1 VERTLMGM
9 NAIEKILA
17 NHSEQERVVPG
28 DVVMVDVDVTVQFDH
43 ARPDILKINDPSKV
57 VLLHDHMVPAPTV
70 QAANNAKRVRDFVD
84 RFGIE
89 NYFPVG
95 RHGISHVIVASEG
108 IALPGQILVN
118 ADSHT
123 CSSGAM
129 NCLARGMG
137 GPEMLY
143 ILCKGTTW
151 YQLGTT
157 TKVVLEGQLPE
168 QVYPR
173 DVIHYLPGTYGDF
186 AGRNLEWY
194 GDGLSTIDVDGRLTM
209 ATISAELSAEF
220 SLFPYDDV
228 LARYLEG
235 RAKWPFE
242 PVFPDEDAIYD
253 QVITVDLSSLEP
265 QVVLP
270 GKVAWNT
277 KVARE
282 VAEEKIK
289 VDQAFI
295 GSCANGRLSDFAV
308 AADILKGRQLA
319 AGTRMIVT
327 PGSQDILK
335 EAIKLGYVET
345 LMDAGAVVTSSTCGA
360 CFGGH
365 MGLLADGE
373 VCITASTRNFKGRMG
388 SPEAEVYMGS
398 PATVA
403 ASAITGVIT
412 DPRDL

>member
-1 VERTLMGM
+1 MGM

-17 NHSEQERVVPG
+17 DHSDQQVVAPG

-43 ARPDILKINDPSKV
+43 ARPD
-57 VLLHDHMVPAPTV
+57 VLRIANPDKLVMLHDHVVPAPTV
-70 QAANNAKRVRDFVD
+70 QAANNAKRMREFVE

-95 RHGISHVIVASEG
+95 KHGISHVLVAAEG
-108 IALPGQILVN
+108 FALPGQILVN

-137 GPEMLY
+137 PSEMLY
-143 ILCKGTTW
+143 ILCKGQTW
-151 YQLGTT
+151 YLAGPT
-157 TKVVLEGQLPE
+157 TKVMLEGELPE
-168 QVYPR
+168 RVYAR
-173 DVIHYLPGTYGDF
+173 DVIHYIPGQYGDF
-186 AGRNLEWY
+186 AGRNLEWH
-194 GDGLSTIDVDGRLTM
+194 GDGLATIDIDGRLTM

-220 SLFPYDDV
+220 SLFPYDSV
-228 LARYLEG
+228 LADYLEG
-235 RAKWPFE
+235 RARWPFE
-242 PVFPDEDAIYD
+242 PVCPDDDAEYD
-253 QVITVDLSSLEP
+253 QVLTVDLSALEP
-265 QVVLP
+265 QIVLP
-270 GKVAWNT
+270 NKVAWNT
-277 KVARE
+277 KGARE
-282 VAEEKIK
+282 VAREQIK

-308 AADILKGRQLA
+308 AAEIVEGRQVA
-319 AGTRMIVT
+319 PGTRMIVT

-335 EAIKLGYVET
+335 EAIKLGYVST

-365 MGLLADGE
+365 MGVLGDGE
-373 VCITASTRNFKGRMG
+373 VCITASTRNFRGRMG
-388 SPEAEVYMGS
+388 SPQASVFMGS

-403 ASAITGVIT
+403 ASAVTGVIT

>member
-1 VERTLMGM
+1 M
-9 NAIEKILA
+9 NAIEKILSR
-17 NHSEQERVVPG
+17 HSDVDVVRPG

-43 ARPDILKINDPSKV
+43 ARPDVLKIAHPEKLV
-57 VLLHDHMVPAPTV
+57 MVHDHVVPAPTV
-70 QAANNAKRVRDFVD
+70 QAANNAKRLRDFVE

-95 RHGISHVIVASEG
+95 KHGISHVLVAENG
-108 IALPGQILVN
+108 FALPGQILVN

-143 ILCKGTTW
+143 ILCKGQTW
-151 YQLGTT
+151 YLVGPT
-157 TKVVLEGQLPE
+157 TKVVLEGSLPDR
-168 QVYPR
+168 VYPR
-173 DVIHYLPGTYGDF
+173 DVIHFIPGTYGDF

-194 GDGLSTIDVDGRLTM
+194 GDGLSTIGMDGRLTM

-228 LARYLEG
+228 LADYLEG
-235 RAKWPFE
+235 RARWPFE
-242 PVFPDEDAIYD
+242 PAFPDDDAEYE
-253 QVITVDLSSLEP
+253 QTITIDLSALEP

-270 GKVAWNT
+270 DRVAWNT
-277 KVARE
+277 SGVGE
-282 VAEEKIK
+282 VASQRIKI
-289 VDQAFI
+289 DQAFI
-295 GSCANGRLSDFAV
+295 GSCANGRISDFAV
-308 AADILKGRQLA
+308 AAEILQGKSIA
-319 AGTRMIVT
+319 PGTRMIVT

-335 EAIKLGYVET
+335 EAIRLGYVET

-388 SPEAEVYMGS
+388 SPEASVYMGS

-403 ASAITGVIT
+403 ASALAGYIA

>member
-1 VERTLMGM
+1 MGM

-17 NHSEQERVVPG
+17 NHSEQDVVVPG

-43 ARPDILKINDPSKV
+43 ARPDVTRIANPEKL
-57 VLLHDHMVPAPTV
+57 VLVHDHVVPAPTV
-70 QAANNAKRVRDFVD
+70 QAANNAKRLREFVD
-84 RFGIE
+84 RFDIP

-95 RHGISHVIVASEG
+95 KHGISHVVVAEEG
-108 IALPGQILVN
+108 YALPGQILVN

-137 GPEMLY
+137 PSEMLY
-143 ILCKGTTW
+143 ILCKGQTW
-151 YQLGTT
+151 YIVGST
-157 TKVVLEGQLPE
+157 TKVVLEGKLPE
-168 QVYPR
+168 RVYPR
-173 DVIHYLPGTYGDF
+173 DVIHYIPGQYGDF
-186 AGRNLEWY
+186 AGRNLEWH
-194 GDGLSTIDVDGRLTM
+194 GDGLATIGTDGRLTM

-228 LARYLEG
+228 LAEYLEG

-242 PVFPDEDAIYD
+242 PAHPDDDAEYE
-253 QVITVDLSSLEP
+253 QTITVDLSSLEP

-270 GKVAWNT
+270 GKVAWNS
-277 KVARE
+277 KGVGE
-282 VAEEKIK
+282 VAGQK

-295 GSCANGRLSDFAV
+295 GSCANGRLSDFAI
-308 AADILKGRQLA
+308 AAKILKDRQVA
-319 AGTRMIVT
+319 PGTRMIVT
-327 PGSQDILK
+327 PGSQEILK
-335 EAIKLGYVET
+335 QAVKAGYVEII
-345 LMDAGAVVTSSTCGA
+345 LEAGAVVTNSTCGA

-365 MGLLADGE
+365 MGVLADDE
-373 VCITASTRNFKGRMG
+373 VCITASTRNFQGRMG
-388 SPEAEVYMGS
+388 SPTASVFMGS

-403 ASAITGVIT
+403 ASAVTGVIT

>member
-1 VERTLMGM
+1 MGM

-17 NHSEQERVVPG
+17 NHSEQAVVRPG
-28 DVVMVDVDVTVQFDH
+28 EVVMVDVDVTVQFDS
-43 ARPDILKINDPSKV
+43 ARADVLKIANPDRV
-57 VLLHDHMVPAPTV
+57 VLLHDHVVPAPTV
-70 QAANNAKRVRDFVD
+70 MAANAAKRLRDFAE
-84 RFGIE
+84 RFQID
-89 NYFPVG
+89 NYYPVG
-95 RHGISHVIVASEG
+95 KHGISHVLVAEEG
-108 IALPGQILVN
+108 YALPGQILVN

-123 CSSGAM
+123 CSSGAL

-143 ILCKGTTW
+143 ILCKGQTW
-151 YQLGTT
+151 YLVGPT
-157 TKVVLEGQLPE
+157 TKIVLEGTLPE
-168 QVYPR
+168 RVYPR
-173 DVIHYLPGTYGDF
+173 DIIHYLPGTYGDF

-194 GDGLSTIDVDGRLTM
+194 GDGLAGIGIDGRLTM

-220 SLFPYDDV
+220 SLFPYDEV
-228 LARYLEG
+228 LAEYVTP

-242 PVFPDEDAIYD
+242 PVFPDDDAEYD
-253 QVITVDLSSLEP
+253 RVITIDLSELDP
-265 QVVLP
+265 QIVLP
-270 GKVAWNT
+270 DRVAWNT
-277 KVARE
+277 KGARE

-295 GSCANGRLSDFAV
+295 GSCANGRISDFAI
-308 AADILKGRQLA
+308 AAEILEGRTIA
-319 AGTRMIVT
+319 PGTRMIVT
-327 PGSQDILK
+327 PGSQAIFK
-335 EAIKLGYVET
+335 EAIRLGYVET
-345 LMDAGAVVTSSTCGA
+345 LMEAGAVVTNSTCGA

-388 SPEAEVYMGS
+388 SAEARVYMGS

-403 ASAITGVIT
+403 ASAVTGVIT

>member
-1 VERTLMGM
+1 M

-17 NHSEQERVVPG
+17 SHSDQDVVRPG

-43 ARPDILKINDPSKV
+43 ARPDILKIANPDKLV
-57 VLLHDHMVPAPTV
+57 MLHDHVVPAPTV
-70 QAANNAKRVRDFVD
+70 QAANNAKRLREFVD
-84 RFGIE
+84 RFKIE
-89 NYFPVG
+89 HYFPVG
-95 RHGISHVIVASEG
+95 RHGISHVLVAAG
-108 IALPGQILVN
+108 GYALPGQILVN

-143 ILCKGTTW
+143 ILCKGQTW
-151 YQLGTT
+151 YLLGPT
-157 TKVVLEGQLPE
+157 TKVVLEGTLPE
-168 QVYPR
+168 RVYPR
-173 DVIHYLPGTYGDF
+173 DIIHYLPGHYGDF

-194 GDGLSTIDVDGRLTM
+194 GGGLAAIGMDGRLTM

-228 LARYLEG
+228 LAEYLDG
-235 RAKWPFE
+235 RAQWPFE
-242 PVFPDEDAIYD
+242 PAFPDHDAEYERT
-253 QVITVDLSSLEP
+253 ITIDLSSLEP

-270 GKVAWNT
+270 NRVAWNT
-277 KVARE
+277 KGARE
-282 VAEEKIK
+282 LADDRIKI
-289 VDQAFI
+289 DQAFI
-295 GSCANGRLSDFAV
+295 GSCANGRISDFAIAAEIV
-308 AADILKGRQLA
+308 AGRTLA
-319 AGTRMIVT
+319 SGTRMIVT

-365 MGLLADGE
+365 MGLLADDE
-373 VCITASTRNFKGRMG
+373 VCITASTRNFQGRMG
-388 SPEAEVYMGS
+388 SPKANIYMGS

-403 ASAITGVIT
+403 ASAVTGYIT

>member
-1 VERTLMGM
+1 MGM

-17 NHSEQERVVPG
+17 SHSDQDVVRPG

-43 ARPDILKINDPSKV
+43 ARPDILKIANPDKV
-57 VLLHDHMVPAPTV
+57 VLLHDHVVPAPTV
-70 QAANNAKRVRDFVD
+70 QAANNAKRLREFAE

-89 NYFPVG
+89 HYFPVG
-95 RHGISHVIVASEG
+95 KHGISHVIVAAEG
-108 IALPGQILVN
+108 YALPGQILVN

-143 ILCKGTTW
+143 IMCKGETW
-151 YQLGTT
+151 YLVGPT
-157 TKVVLEGQLPE
+157 TKVVLEGTLPDR
-168 QVYPR
+168 VYPR
-173 DVIHYLPGTYGDF
+173 DIIHFLPGNYGDF

-194 GDGLSTIDVDGRLTM
+194 GDGLAGIGIDGRLTM

-228 LARYLEG
+228 LAEYLDG

-242 PVFPDEDAIYD
+242 PAFPDDDAEYE
-253 QVITVDLSSLEP
+253 QVITIDLSSLEP

-270 GKVAWNT
+270 NKVAWNT
-277 KVARE
+277 KGARE
-282 VAEEKIK
+282 VAEDRVK

-308 AADILKGRQLA
+308 AAEILDGRQIA
-319 AGTRMIVT
+319 PGTRMIVT

-335 EAIKLGYVET
+335 EAIRLGYVST
-345 LMDAGAVVTSSTCGA
+345 IMDAGAVVTNSTCGA

-365 MGLLADGE
+365 MGLLADDE
-373 VCITASTRNFKGRMG
+373 VCITASTRNFQGRMG
-388 SPEAEVYMGS
+388 SPKASVYMGS

-403 ASAITGVIT
+403 ASAVTGYIT

>member
-1 VERTLMGM
+1 MGM

-17 NHSEQERVVPG
+17 SHSDQEVVRPG
-28 DVVMVDVDVTVQFDH
+28 EVVMVDVDVTVQFDH
-43 ARPDILKINDPSKV
+43 ARPDILKIANPDKV
-57 VLLHDHMVPAPTV
+57 VLLHDHVVPAPTV

-89 NYFPVG
+89 HYYPVG
-95 RHGISHVIVASEG
+95 KHGISHVIVAAEG
-108 IALPGQILVN
+108 LALPGQILVN

-143 ILCKGTTW
+143 IMCKGQTW
-151 YQLGTT
+151 FLLGET
-157 TKVVLEGQLPE
+157 TKVVLEGSLPE
-168 QVYPR
+168 RVYPR
-173 DVIHYLPGTYGDF
+173 DVIHHIPGTYGDF

-194 GDGLSTIDVDGRLTM
+194 GEGLSSIGMDGRLTM

-228 LARYLEG
+228 LAEYLDG
-235 RAKWPFE
+235 RAKWPYE
-242 PVFPDEDAIYD
+242 PAFPDGDAEYE

-270 GKVAWNT
+270 DRVAWNT
-277 KVARE
+277 KAARE
-282 VAEEKIK
+282 VADDKVK

-308 AADILKGRQLA
+308 AAEILDGRSLA
-319 AGTRMIVT
+319 HGTRMIVT

-335 EAIKLGYVET
+335 EAIRLGYVET
-345 LMDAGAVVTSSTCGA
+345 LMEAGAVVTNSTCGA

-365 MGLLADGE
+365 MGVLADDE
-373 VCITASTRNFKGRMG
+373 VCITASTRNFQGRMG
-388 SPEAEVYMGS
+388 SPKASVYMGS

-403 ASAITGVIT
+403 ASAVTGYIT